1 MGARAKPVQMRHHGT
16 VERLIE
22 GTPGEQAAVWVQDRG
37 GGPLRLRGHV
47 VIEDLSDVLTSIS
60 SRTGAN
66 GPLNPVTQYM
76 LSRAA
81 NHLADRLID
90 DAGPTRDGRDA
101 VPRILSSALGHQPF
115 VESVLEMSQHQ
126 MLRRW
131 PLATDWYTDVINYV
145 MRPSRFD
152 QKFEDLLETVDEAS
166 QANLGDFIQ
175 RFAYEAYT
183 YADNTKVVRVAEALQ
198 ALWPDYPPVQDAMAA
213 YRKHVLERY
222 IPIYRGALHAYG
234 LRPREGMDITVV
246 GWAFN
251 ALHAREALEFL
262 AGQTTTHAGPD
273 GKPWS
278 MTSWTVLLIIA
289 GAVTDEEGNTFHPYE
304 LAERLPVRPF
314 PTKPL

>member
-1 MGARAKPVQMRHHGT
+1 MGHHGI

-47 VIEDLSDVLTSIS
+47 VIEDLSNVLTSIS

-81 NHLADRLID
+81 SHLADRLID
-90 DAGPTRDGRDA
+90 DAGPARDGRDA
-101 VPRILSSALGHQPF
+101 VPRILSSSLGHQPF

-145 MRPSRFD
+145 MRPARFD
-152 QKFEDLLETVDEAS
+152 PKYAGLTVT
-166 QANLGDFIQ
+166 LGEKATATLGGLIR
-175 RFAYEAYT
+175 RFAYEAST

-198 ALWPDYPPVQDAMAA
+198 ALWPDYPPVQKAMGA
-213 YRKHVLERY
+213 YRRHLLERY
-222 IPIYRGALHAYG
+222 VPMYRATMNAYG
-234 LRPREGMDITVV
+234 LVLRPGIDLKDVA
-246 GWAFN
+246 WAFN
-251 ALHAREALEFL
+251 ALHAREGLEFL
-262 AGQTTTHAGPD
+262 AGQTITHTTPD
-273 GKPWS
+273 GTEWS
-278 MTSWTVLLIIA
+278 MTAWTVLVIIA
-289 GAVTDEEGNTFHPYE
+289 GATTDEEGNTFHPCE
-304 LAERLPVRPF
+304 LAGRLPVRPLTM
-314 PTKPL
+314 PYQEGTA